1 VGFWPSEVFITAD
14 KLLRLRNPGNVFSV
28 THFLPGATPPHAFE
42 GATPAMA
49 SEGATPPD
57 RSEGQGRGTRDGV
70 LLTEHGQQRQR
81 VHT

>member
-14 KLLRLRNPGNVFSV
+14 KLLRLRNPRDVFSV
-28 THFLPGATPPHAFE
+28 THFLPGATPP
-42 GATPAMA
+42 
-49 SEGATPPD
+49 D
-57 RSEGQGRGTRDGV
+57 RSEGQGRWTSDGV